1 MAERNAEEPQI
12 VLIDTN
18 VIIGGAINLANKVDN
33 PEARIWSAFLR
44 GRLKAAFS
52 DVLLFEVTTVAR
64 RLMGK
69 DFASKLRSQILSKVE
84 VVSKEELAP
93 YISQLSKEVPKED
106 IAHAALATAV
116 KAKYIISNNREFL
129 RLLKGK
135 FRCATPKSFVEIV
148 HL

>member
-1 MAERNAEEPQI
+1 MVERNAEEPQI

-18 VIIGGAINLANKVDN
+18 VSIEGAINLASNIDS
-33 PEARIWSAFLR
+33 PEARIWSAFLQ

-52 DVLLFEVTTVAR
+52 DVLLSEVVAVAR

-69 DFASKLRSQILSKVE
+69 DFASKLRSQILDRAEVLSKG
-84 VVSKEELAP
+84 ELSP
-93 YISQLSKEVPKED
+93 YISQLSEVPKED

-116 KAKYIISNNREFL
+116 KAKYIISNNRKFL
-129 RLLKGK
+129 RSLKDK
-135 FRCATPKSFVEIV
+135 FRCVTPKSFVETV